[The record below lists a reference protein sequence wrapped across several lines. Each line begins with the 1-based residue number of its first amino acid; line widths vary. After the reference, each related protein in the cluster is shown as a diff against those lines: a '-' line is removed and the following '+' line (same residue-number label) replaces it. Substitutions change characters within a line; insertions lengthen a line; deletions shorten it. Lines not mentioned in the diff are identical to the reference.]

1 MLYLSAVLLI
11 TICSLLHDSDN
22 PAAWITNRYGEKY
35 GKWFGK
41 WFVVTLH
48 GVGLASVLGVLSL
61 SFDHLSITLSIVDVY
76 GLAAAIASAGIFW
89 GVFRRGWQ
97 ANAELTAIR
106 LKDEPSINAIVKAYP
121 PYLGYVPKY
130 ITIGVLMLPFSSHYR
145 RIQSGL
151 IALLWTGHI
160 SALPVLILGALK

>member
-1 MLYLSAVLLI
+1 MLYLSAVLLT

-61 SFDHLSITLSIVDVY
+61 SFDHLSITLSIVDIY

-89 GVFRRGWQ
+89 GVFRRGWIAQ
-97 ANAELTAIR
+97 AELTAIR
-106 LKDEPSINAIVKAYP
+106 LKTWDAINAIPAAYP
-121 PYLGYVPKY
+121 YGLGFVPKY
-130 ITIGVLMLPFSSHYR
+130 LTVLVLHLPDLGWNR
-145 RIQSGL
+145 RLQSALLG
-151 IALLWTGHI
+151 LLWTGPI
-160 SALPVLILGALK
+160 SQLPIAVLLALG